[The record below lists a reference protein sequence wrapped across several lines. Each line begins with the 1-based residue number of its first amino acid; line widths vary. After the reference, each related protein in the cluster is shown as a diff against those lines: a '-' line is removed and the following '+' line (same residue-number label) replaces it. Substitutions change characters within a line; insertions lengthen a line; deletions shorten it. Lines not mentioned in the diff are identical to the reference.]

1 MIIEVALTATSGQTR
16 TSHYDTSRPLKARYD
31 QKIQKYAN
39 AAHAVG
45 CRLIPCVLSH
55 AGPIQHEIEDF
66 VRGQIRQKL
75 QIADDRDDPTKLKA
89 MVKHWSQQMSAA
101 VNREASRNVIRK
113 ASQMTDK
120 ASYDQRSASAAFNF
134 GENFSRQSTQAI
146 DNYDNFHQTIMALEA
161 SQIEDPVHQV
171 PQAANHYGATT

>member
-1 MIIEVALTATSGQTR
+1 MLVLFIRALGLSVTYEPTNIFAELRPLDGQELDYRRPDILVHNPYGGGRKVIIEVAVTATNGQTR

-45 CRLIPCVLSH
+45 CRLIPCVLSY
-55 AGPIQHEIEDF
+55 AGQIHHEIEDF

-75 QIADDRDDPTKLKA
+75 QIADGQDDPIKLKA

-101 VNREASRNVIRK
+101 VNS
-113 ASQMTDK
+113 
-120 ASYDQRSASAAFNF
+120 
-134 GENFSRQSTQAI
+134 
-146 DNYDNFHQTIMALEA
+146 
-161 SQIEDPVHQV
+161 
-171 PQAANHYGATT
+171 

>member
-1 MIIEVALTATSGQTR
+1 MTYEPTNIFAGLRPRDGQELDYRRPDILVHNPYGGGGKVIIEVAVTATNGQTR
-16 TSHYDTSRPLKARYD
+16 TSYYDTSRPLKVRYD

-75 QIADDRDDPTKLKA
+75 QIADDRDDPTKLKPWLNIGLNKCQPQLIGKQ
-89 MVKHWSQQMSAA
+89 VETS
-101 VNREASRNVIRK
+101 
-113 ASQMTDK
+113 
-120 ASYDQRSASAAFNF
+120 
-134 GENFSRQSTQAI
+134 
-146 DNYDNFHQTIMALEA
+146 
-161 SQIEDPVHQV
+161 IEKPARL
-171 PQAANHYGATT
+171 PYIYL